1 MRSPC
6 ARQCDRLVSSS
17 LIGARDIRVKVV
29 GHFVDMRLPNTE
41 LPKLI
46 EASYEL
52 VITERRVELGLAL
65 PLGMCGQRPPIKA
78 LVHARAHQTG
88 MLGSGAVGGS
98 PRGLIG
104 YARRGTRGL
113 AGPRRALEIE
123 RCGTVLT
130 KELRL
135 SGQRTKT
142 TSQTANTAARQAKRR
157 TVGLPELF
165 GAKGCPHQAASVVI
179 GGTEQH
185 VTNFVSEH
193 ASECTR

>member
-65 PLGMCGQRPPIKA
+65 PLSAC
-78 LVHARAHQTG
+78 V
-88 MLGSGAVGGS
+88 
-98 PRGLIG
+98 
-104 YARRGTRGL
+104 
-113 AGPRRALEIE
+113 
-123 RCGTVLT
+123 
-130 KELRL
+130 
-135 SGQRTKT
+135 
-142 TSQTANTAARQAKRR
+142 
-157 TVGLPELF
+157 
-165 GAKGCPHQAASVVI
+165 ASVLPSRLLYTRVR
-179 GGTEQH
+179 TRP
-185 VTNFVSEH
+185 
-193 ASECTR
+193 ECLDRARSAAHRAD